1 MPEDPVT
8 HLPRK
13 GTAMAH
19 TITDPAEAASELSE
33 RFSRARRAVFF
44 GGAGVSTASGIPDF
58 RSADG
63 LYHQHFKHP
72 SEEMLGHDFFVS
84 HTEEFYD
91 FYRERMICLTARPNQ
106 AHVKLAEL
114 EATGHL
120 SAVVTQNID
129 GLHQAAGSHMVHE
142 LHGSVH
148 RNVCTRCGETY
159 SAEWVLA
166 GAGVP
171 RCEKCGGLVK
181 PDVVLYGEQ
190 LDERVLLASVRAISK
205 ADLLVIG
212 GTSLV
217 VYPAAGLV
225 EYFGG
230 DELVIVNR
238 EPTPRDGMADLV
250 CACDIAAAFDF

>member
-1 MPEDPVT
+1 MSRMVSDP
-8 HLPRK
+8 R
-13 GTAMAH
+13 
-19 TITDPAEAASELSE
+19 EAAAELAD
-33 RFSRARRAVFF
+33 RFGRARSAVFF

-63 LYHQHFKHP
+63 LYHQHFRYP
-72 SEEMLGHDFFVS
+72 PEEMLGHGFFVS
-84 HTEEFYD
+84 HTEEFYQ
-91 FYRERMICLTARPNQ
+91 FYRERMICLGARPNR
-106 AHVKLAEL
+106 AHEKLAEL
-114 EATGHL
+114 EHEGHL
-120 SAVVTQNID
+120 AAVVTQNID
-129 GLHQAAGSHMVHE
+129 GLHQAAGSRTVFE

-148 RNVCTRCGETY
+148 RNVCQRCGATY
-159 SAEWVLA
+159 SAAWVLESE
-166 GAGVP
+166 GVP

-190 LDERVLLASVRAISK
+190 LDERVLLASIRAIEA

-225 EYFGG
+225 NYFGG
-230 DELVIVNR
+230 NDLVIVNR
-238 EPTPRDGMADLV
+238 ERTPQDGAADLV

>member
-1 MPEDPVT
+1 MSRMVSDP
-8 HLPRK
+8 R
-13 GTAMAH
+13 
-19 TITDPAEAASELSE
+19 EAASELAE
-33 RFSRARRAVFF
+33 RFGRARRAVFF

-72 SEEMLGHDFFVS
+72 PEEMLGHGFFVT
-84 HTEEFYD
+84 HTEEFYQ
-91 FYRERMICLTARPNQ
+91 FYRERMICLTARPNR
-106 AHVKLAEL
+106 AHEKLAEL
-114 EATGHL
+114 EREGHL
-120 SAVVTQNID
+120 AAVVTQNID
-129 GLHQAAGSHMVHE
+129 GLHQAAGSREVYE

-148 RNVCTRCGETY
+148 RNICQKCGATY
-159 SAEWVLA
+159 SAEWVL
-166 GAGVP
+166 GTEGVP
-171 RCEKCGGLVK
+171 RCERCGGLVK

-190 LDERVLLASVRAISK
+190 LDEHVLLASVQAISR

-225 EYFGG
+225 DYFQGS
-230 DELVIVNR
+230 DLVIVNR
-238 EPTPRDGMADLV
+238 DPTPADAGADLV

>member
-1 MPEDPVT
+1 
-8 HLPRK
+8 
-13 GTAMAH
+13 MAR
-19 TITDPAEAASELSE
+19 TTTDPAEAASELASH
-33 RFSRARRAVFF
+33 FSSARRAVFF

-63 LYHQHFKHP
+63 LYHQHFKYP
-72 SEEMLGHDFFVS
+72 PEEMLGHGFFLS
-84 HTEEFYD
+84 HTAEFYD
-91 FYRERMICLTARPNQ
+91 FYRERMICLTARPNR

-114 EATGHL
+114 EREGHL
-120 SAVVTQNID
+120 AAVVTQNID
-129 GLHQAAGSHMVHE
+129 GLHQAAGSRTVHE

-148 RNVCTRCGETY
+148 RNVCQACGAVY
-159 SAEWVLA
+159 SAEWVMQTT
-166 GAGVP
+166 GVP
-171 RCEKCGGLVK
+171 RCERCGGLVK

-190 LDERVLLASVRAISK
+190 LDERVLLASVEAIAA

-225 EYFGG
+225 NYFQG
-230 DELVIVNR
+230 DAIVVVNR
-238 EPTPRDGMADLV
+238 EPTPADSGADLV

>member
-1 MPEDPVT
+1 MFGGEDMGRTV
-8 HLPRK
+8 
-13 GTAMAH
+13 
-19 TITDPAEAASELSE
+19 TDPAEAAREL
-33 RFSRARRAVFF
+33 RGLFSRARRAVFF

-63 LYHQHFKHP
+63 LYHQHFAYP
-72 SEEMLGHDFFVS
+72 PEEMLGHDFFVS
-84 HTEEFYD
+84 HTAEFYD
-91 FYRERMICLTARPNQ
+91 FYRERMICLTARPNR

-114 EATGHL
+114 EAEGHL
-120 SAVVTQNID
+120 AAVVTQNID
-129 GLHQAAGSHMVHE
+129 GLHQAAGSRVVHE

-166 GAGVP
+166 TEGVP
-171 RCEKCGGLVK
+171 HCEKCGGLVK

-190 LDERVLLASVRAISK
+190 LDERVLLASVDAIER

-225 EYFGG
+225 NYFGG
-230 DELVIVNR
+230 NDLVIVNR
-238 EPTPRDGMADLV
+238 ERTPQDGAADLV

>member
-1 MPEDPVT
+1 MSRMVSDP
-8 HLPRK
+8 R
-13 GTAMAH
+13 
-19 TITDPAEAASELSE
+19 EAAAELAD
-33 RFSRARRAVFF
+33 RFGRARSDVFF

-63 LYHQHFKHP
+63 LYHQHFRYP
-72 SEEMLGHDFFVS
+72 PEEMLGHGFFVS
-84 HTEEFYD
+84 HTEEFYQ
-91 FYRERMICLTARPNQ
+91 FYRERMICLGARPNR
-106 AHVKLAEL
+106 AHEKLAEL
-114 EATGHL
+114 EHEGHL
-120 SAVVTQNID
+120 AAVVTQNID
-129 GLHQAAGSHMVHE
+129 GLHQAAGSRTVFE

-148 RNVCTRCGETY
+148 RNVCQRCGATY
-159 SAEWVLA
+159 SAAWVLESE
-166 GAGVP
+166 GVP

-190 LDERVLLASVRAISK
+190 LDERVLLASVSAISR

-225 EYFGG
+225 DYFQGS
-230 DELVIVNR
+230 DLVIVNR
-238 EPTPRDGMADLV
+238 DPTPADSGADLV

>member
-1 MPEDPVT
+1 MASEAQ
-8 HLPRK
+8 K
-13 GTAMAH
+13 GIAMAR
-19 TITDPAEAASELSE
+19 TITSPTEAAAELARLFGS
-33 RFSRARRAVFF
+33 ARRAVFF

-63 LYHQHFKHP
+63 LYHQRFRYP
-72 SEEMLGHDFFVS
+72 PETMLSHGFFVS

-91 FYRERMICLTARPNQ
+91 FYRERMVCLSARPNR
-106 AHVKLAEL
+106 AHRKLAQL
-114 EATGHL
+114 EREGRLA
-120 SAVVTQNID
+120 AVVTQNID
-129 GLHQAAGSHMVHE
+129 GLHQAAGSRVVHE

-148 RNVCTRCGETY
+148 RNVCQRCGQTY

-166 GAGVP
+166 TTGVP

-181 PDVVLYGEQ
+181 PDVVLYEEQ
-190 LDERVLLASVRAISK
+190 LDERVLLASVRAISE

-225 EYFGG
+225 DYFRGSS
-230 DELVIVNR
+230 VAIVNR
-238 EPTPRDGMADLV
+238 DPTPADSRADLV

>member
-1 MPEDPVT
+1 MG
-8 HLPRK
+8 R
-13 GTAMAH
+13 A
-19 TITDPAEAASELSE
+19 ITDAAEAAAELRSL
-33 RFSRARRAVFF
+33 FSRARRAVFF

-63 LYHQHFKHP
+63 LYHQHFAYP
-72 SEEMLGHDFFVS
+72 PEEMLGHDFFVT
-84 HTEEFYD
+84 HTEEFYE
-91 FYRERMICLTARPNQ
+91 FYRERMICLGTRPNR
-106 AHVKLAEL
+106 AHMKLAEL
-114 EATGHL
+114 EAEGNL
-120 SAVVTQNID
+120 AAVVTQNID
-129 GLHQAAGSHMVHE
+129 GLHQAAGSRTVHE

-166 GAGVP
+166 TEGVP
-171 RCEKCGGLVK
+171 HCERCGGLVK

-190 LDERVLLASVRAISK
+190 LDERVLLASVRAIEE

-225 EYFGG
+225 NYFRG
-230 DELVIVNR
+230 DDLVIVNR
-238 EPTPRDGMADLV
+238 ERTPQDGAADLV

>member
-1 MPEDPVT
+1 MSRMVSDP
-8 HLPRK
+8 H
-13 GTAMAH
+13 
-19 TITDPAEAASELSE
+19 EAAAELSE
-33 RFSRARRAVFF
+33 RFARARRAVFF

-63 LYHQHFKHP
+63 LYHQHFAYP
-72 SEEMLGHDFFVS
+72 PEEMLSHGFFAS
-84 HTEEFYD
+84 HTAEFYE
-91 FYRERMICLTARPNQ
+91 FYRERMICLGARPNQ

-114 EATGHL
+114 ERTGHL
-120 SAVVTQNID
+120 AAVVTQNID
-129 GLHQAAGSHMVHE
+129 GLHQMAGSQEVLE

-148 RNVCTRCGETY
+148 RNVCQRCGETY

-166 GAGVP
+166 TEGVP

-190 LDERVLLASVRAISK
+190 LDERVLLASVEAIAR

-225 EYFGG
+225 DYFGG
-230 DELVIVNR
+230 SDLVIVNR
-238 EPTPRDGMADLV
+238 DPTPADAGADLV

>member
-1 MPEDPVT
+1 M
-8 HLPRK
+8 
-13 GTAMAH
+13 GC
-19 TITDPAEAASELSE
+19 TITDAHEAAAELAE
-33 RFSRARRAVFF
+33 RFGRARRAVFF

-63 LYHQHFKHP
+63 LYHQHFKYP
-72 SEEMLGHDFFVS
+72 PETMLGHDFFVT

-91 FYRERMICLTARPNQ
+91 FYRERMICLDARPNR

-114 EATGHL
+114 EAAGHL
-120 SAVVTQNID
+120 AAVVTQNID
-129 GLHQAAGSHMVHE
+129 GLHQAAGSRVVHE

-148 RNVCTRCGETY
+148 RNVCQDCGATY
-159 SAEWVLA
+159 SAEWVMA
-166 GAGVP
+166 TSGVP
-171 RCEKCGGLVK
+171 RCERCGGLVK

-190 LDERVLLASVRAISK
+190 LDQDVLLASVRAIAA

-225 EYFGG
+225 DYFSGG
-230 DELVIVNR
+230 DLVIVNR
-238 EPTPRDGMADLV
+238 DPTPADASADLV

>member
-1 MPEDPVT
+1 
-8 HLPRK
+8 
-13 GTAMAH
+13 MAR
-19 TITDPAEAASELSE
+19 TTTDPAEAASELAS
-33 RFSRARRAVFF
+33 RFSSARRAVFF

-63 LYHQHFKHP
+63 LYHQHFKYP
-72 SEEMLGHDFFVS
+72 PEEMLGHGFFLS
-84 HTEEFYD
+84 HTAEFYD
-91 FYRERMICLTARPNQ
+91 FYRERMICLTARPNRS
-106 AHVKLAEL
+106 HVKLAEL
-114 EATGHL
+114 EREGHL
-120 SAVVTQNID
+120 AAVVTQNID
-129 GLHQAAGSHMVHE
+129 GLHQAAGSRVVHE

-148 RNVCTRCGETY
+148 RNICQACGAVY
-159 SAEWVLA
+159 SAEWVMQTT
-166 GAGVP
+166 GVP

-190 LDERVLLASVRAISK
+190 LDERVLLASVEAIAA

-225 EYFGG
+225 NYFQG
-230 DELVIVNR
+230 DAVVVVNR
-238 EPTPRDGMADLV
+238 EPTPADSDADLV

>member
-1 MPEDPVT
+1 M
-8 HLPRK
+8 
-13 GTAMAH
+13 GQ
-19 TITDPAEAASELSE
+19 TITDPVEAAAALGE
-33 RFSRARRAVFF
+33 RFSKARRAVFF

-63 LYHQHFKHP
+63 LYHQHFAYP
-72 SEEMLGHDFFVS
+72 PEEMLGHDFFVT
-84 HTEEFYD
+84 HTEEFYE
-91 FYRERMICLTARPNQ
+91 FYRERMICLTARPNR
-106 AHVKLAEL
+106 AHVRLAEL
-114 EATGHL
+114 EAEGHL
-120 SAVVTQNID
+120 AAVVTQNID
-129 GLHQAAGSHMVHE
+129 GLHQAAGSRTVHE

-166 GAGVP
+166 TEGVP
-171 RCEKCGGLVK
+171 HCERCGGLVK

-190 LDERVLLASVRAISK
+190 LDEHVLLASVRAIEA

-225 EYFGG
+225 NYFGG

-238 EPTPRDGMADLV
+238 EGTPQDGAADLV
-250 CACDIAAAFDF
+250 CSCDIAAAFDF

>member
-1 MPEDPVT
+1 MSRMVSDP
-8 HLPRK
+8 R
-13 GTAMAH
+13 
-19 TITDPAEAASELSE
+19 EAAAELAD
-33 RFSRARRAVFF
+33 RFGRARSAVFF

-63 LYHQHFKHP
+63 LYHQHFRYP
-72 SEEMLGHDFFVS
+72 PEEMLGHGFFVS
-84 HTEEFYD
+84 HTEEFYQ
-91 FYRERMICLTARPNQ
+91 FYRERMICLGARPNR
-106 AHVKLAEL
+106 AHKKLAEL
-114 EATGHL
+114 EHEGHL
-120 SAVVTQNID
+120 AAVVTQNID
-129 GLHQAAGSHMVHE
+129 GLHQVAGSRTVFE

-148 RNVCTRCGETY
+148 RNVCQRCGATY
-159 SAEWVLA
+159 SAAWVLESE
-166 GAGVP
+166 GVP

-190 LDERVLLASVRAISK
+190 LDERVLLASVQAISR

-225 EYFGG
+225 DYFRGS
-230 DELVIVNR
+230 DLVIVNR
-238 EPTPRDGMADLV
+238 DPTPADSGADLV

>member
-1 MPEDPVT
+1 
-8 HLPRK
+8 
-13 GTAMAH
+13 MAR
-19 TITDPAEAASELSE
+19 TITDAAEAATELSKRFE
-33 RFSRARRAVFF
+33 RAKSAVFF

-58 RSADG
+58 RSVDG
-63 LYHQHFKHP
+63 LYHQHFKYP
-72 SEEMLGHDFFVS
+72 PEEMLGHDFFVS

-91 FYRERMICLTARPNQ
+91 FYRERMICLSARPNQ

-114 EATGHL
+114 EQEGSLA
-120 SAVVTQNID
+120 AVVTQNID
-129 GLHQAAGSHMVHE
+129 GLHQAAGSRVVHE

-148 RNVCTRCGETY
+148 RNVCMSCGATY

-166 GAGVP
+166 SEGVP
-171 RCEKCGGLVK
+171 HCEKCGGLVK

-190 LDERVLLASVRAISK
+190 LDERVLLASVKAIAA

-217 VYPAAGLV
+217 VYPAAGLIN
-225 EYFGG
+225 YFSGN
-230 DELVIVNR
+230 DIVVVNR
-238 EPTPRDGMADLV
+238 DPTPADTSADLV